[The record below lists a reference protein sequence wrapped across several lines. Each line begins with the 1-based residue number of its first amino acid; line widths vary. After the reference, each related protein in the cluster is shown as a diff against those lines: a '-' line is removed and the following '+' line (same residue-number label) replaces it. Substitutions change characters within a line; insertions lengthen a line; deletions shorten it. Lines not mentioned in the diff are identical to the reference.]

1 MPNDYWLRGV
11 QTKCLLACMVHRCN
25 KEIATICSSLPAGQS
40 REMQRSNAAARVAA
54 ERATERAATKKAR
67 REKDDEDLRVRRI
80 RANIGETSLIKSRN
94 DLVATQLE
102 LYNNNKASFI
112 AALGQE
118 AYDNKIIELLNK
130 LPDPEQV
137 PMGSH
142 AEFND
147 DDDEE
152 DDE

>member
-1 MPNDYWLRGV
+1 L
-11 QTKCLLACMVHRCN
+11 
-25 KEIATICSSLPAGQS
+25 
-40 REMQRSNAAARVAA
+40 QRNNAAARVAA
-54 ERATERAATKKAR
+54 ERAVECAATKKAR
-67 REKDDEDLRVRRI
+67 KEKDDEDLKVRRI
-80 RANIGETSLIKSRN
+80 CANIGETSLIKSRN

-137 PMGSH
+137 PMGPR
-142 AEFND
+142 AELD
-147 DDDEE
+147 DDDE
-152 DDE
+152 DEEEE